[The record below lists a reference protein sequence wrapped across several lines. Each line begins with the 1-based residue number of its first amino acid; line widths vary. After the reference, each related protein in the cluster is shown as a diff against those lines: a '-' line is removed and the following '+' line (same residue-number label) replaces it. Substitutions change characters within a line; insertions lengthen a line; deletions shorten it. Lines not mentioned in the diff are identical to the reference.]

1 MKYKW
6 LNQSNK
12 TMLVLSPRLVLVTKD
27 ASGAE
32 TRKVIRTYGLYE
44 DGKAQ
49 ADAEAM
55 SKVLPKGMSLEVE
68 KFLDN
73 SLYAA
78 GWSRGFLY

>member
-1 MKYKW
+1 
-6 LNQSNK
+6 
-12 TMLVLSPRLVLVTKD
+12 MLVLSPRLVLVTKD

-32 TRKVIRTYGLYE
+32 TRKEIRTYGLYE